1 MRRFVAVALVLAI
14 VASTRVRTTAA
25 AVATAAPAAARTD
38 SLARPAPAPVVTAP
52 DSLPAPPPTTRADS
66 LAAHITAL
74 EARVAALAP
83 TTGRVLAE
91 LLAAARELLADDDPD
106 AAAIVLEDART
117 IATAEPSR

>member
-1 MRRFVAVALVLAI
+1 MRRFVAVALVLA
-14 VASTRVRTTAA
+14 VMASTPVRATAA
-25 AVATAAPAAARTD
+25 VVATAAPAAVHPD
-38 SLARPAPAPVVTAP
+38 SLARPAPAPVVAAT
-52 DSLPAPPPTTRADS
+52 DSLPAPLATTRADS
-66 LAAHITAL
+66 LAAHIDAL

-117 IATAEPSR
+117 IAAAEPSR